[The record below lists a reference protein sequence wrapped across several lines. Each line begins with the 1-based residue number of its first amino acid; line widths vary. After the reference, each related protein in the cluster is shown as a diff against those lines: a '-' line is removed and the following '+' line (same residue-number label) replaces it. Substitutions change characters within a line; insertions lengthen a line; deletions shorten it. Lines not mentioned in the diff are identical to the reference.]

1 MQDGIS
7 NRRKKELVLDSHPEK
22 NYSNASKHLI
32 VESACTR
39 VEEGP
44 GATKILEPICA
55 EFGFWFKRLF
65 RRRTNQRDPLFKINA
80 QHLQFQN

>member
-7 NRRKKELVLDSHPEK
+7 NRRKKELVLDSHPKK

-55 EFGFWFKRLF
+55 EFGFGLKGFSEREQIRETRFSKSMRN
-65 RRRTNQRDPLFKINA
+65 T
-80 QHLQFQN
+80 LQFQN